1 MRYQLNMDRIINQM
15 VPYYLSGRRYILFLQ
30 SLLYPLQSLNN
41 SFVKFAK
48 EKQIEA
54 GMTSQSIYF
63 EWFLN
68 YKFRQFL
75 RDKNDTIY
83 IKDSEALG
91 VDLYHEISA
100 YSKPYTVWH
109 ENEPVITS
117 NNAEKPRE
125 FYHLSEEKV
134 INKVS
139 FIVCVPAIT
148 IQEQEFVYMLS
159 YVVNTYKLAG
169 MTYLIK
175 IDANEFEPNKKT
187 NK

>member
-1 MRYQLNMDRIINQM
+1 MRYKLNIDRIINQM
-15 VPYYLSGRRYILFLQ
+15 VPYYLSGRKYILFLQ
-30 SLLYPLQSLNN
+30 SLLSPLQSLNN

-54 GMTSQSIYF
+54 RMTCQSIYF
-63 EWFLN
+63 EWYLN
-68 YKFRQFL
+68 YKFSRYL
-75 RDKNDTIY
+75 RDKNDAIY
-83 IKDSEALG
+83 IKDSEVLG
-91 VDLYHEISA
+91 VDLYQEISA
-100 YSKPYTVWH
+100 YNKPFTVWY

-117 NNAEKPRE
+117 NQAEKPRE
-125 FYHLSEEKV
+125 FYYLSEEKI

-159 YVVNTYKLAG
+159 YAVNTYKLAG

-175 IDANEFEPNKKT
+175 IDADEFEPNKRT
-187 NK
+187 NR